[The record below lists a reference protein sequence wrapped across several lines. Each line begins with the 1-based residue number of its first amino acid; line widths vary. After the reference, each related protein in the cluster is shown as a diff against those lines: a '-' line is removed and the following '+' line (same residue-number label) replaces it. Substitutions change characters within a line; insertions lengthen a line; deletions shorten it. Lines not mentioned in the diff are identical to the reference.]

1 MIDKAVALTVSVY
14 QSQVDKV
21 RTFVKHST
29 KFKTEASFFQY
40 MIDDFFNKKTGVKDF
55 MLYLGY
61 PMIFAGIM
69 LYVAITTQN
78 VNETLLRHD
87 IISDLFIYNQIYFV
101 IGFAFIGIII
111 AGFAL
116 IWSKIKEGK

>member
-1 MIDKAVALTVSVY
+1 MADKTVGISISLYKNQVSRVEKFLN
-14 QSQVDKV
+14 QSK
-21 RTFVKHST
+21 
-29 KFKTEASFFQY
+29 KFKSVASFFQY
-40 MIDDFFNKKTGVKDF
+40 LVDDFFNKKTGVKDF

-78 VNETLLRHD
+78 VNETLLRHN